1 MSLIHDYKALQNT
14 FSLFVRTFKSV
25 EQRILNA
32 THCFKTMDIYY
43 YYYYVQEERE
53 KEKVTE

>member
-1 MSLIHDYKALQNT
+1 MTDYKVLQNT
-14 FSLFVRTFKSV
+14 FAPFVRTFQSV

-32 THCFKTMDIYY
+32 TYYFKTMAIYY

-53 KEKVTE
+53 K